1 MIYRAGLLAV
11 LLSASALAT
20 EPEAMHK
27 FALAQAQKHLPAK
40 MNNPA
45 SADFDADSVKSRALE
60 GWTAGGRW
68 FEVSGVVRGT
78 NAFNAVVPNRWTA
91 YVVNR
96 DEQLELGLL
105 MIKDKVVHAGPA
117 GPEAIEELE
126 RILQGMRDEQAAA
139 ESHGQQ
145 KRAAK
150 EDAERR
156 ATAKEVEAL
165 RAQIAMRRQSRS
177 EAAEAV
183 RLSAVRERGR
193 VDGHAKTMAMGYGR
207 GRLSEK
213 EAEKRARKAAAAA
226 KIADADIESYVD
238 GYVSGAMT
246 AKAGKPLAR

>member
-20 EPEAMHK
+20 EPEALHD

-45 SADFDADSVKSRALE
+45 SADFDADSVKSAALE
-60 GWTAGGRW
+60 GWTSGGRW

-91 YVVNR
+91 YVVER

-105 MIKDKVVHAGPA
+105 LIKDRVAHAGPA
-117 GPEAIEELE
+117 GADALKELE
-126 RILQGMRDEQAAA
+126 RVLQALRDEKAADEA
-139 ESHGQQ
+139 NEQQ
-145 KRAAK
+145 RRAAR
-150 EDAERR
+150 EEAERR
-156 ATAKEVEAL
+156 ATAKEIERL
-165 RAQIAMRRQSRS
+165 RAEIGMREQSRA
-177 EAAEAV
+177 EAAEAA
-183 RLSAVRERGR
+183 RIAAVREQGR
-193 VDGHAKTMAMGYGR
+193 VAGHAKTMAMGNAK

-213 EAEKRARKAAAAA
+213 EAAKRAKKAATAA
-226 KIADADIESYVD
+226 KIHEDDIDSYVD

-246 AKAGKPLAR
+246 AKAGKPLSR

>member
-20 EPEAMHK
+20 EPEALHK

-45 SADFDADSVKSRALE
+45 SADFDADSVKSAALE
-60 GWTAGGRW
+60 GWTSGGRW

-91 YVVNR
+91 YVVER

-105 MIKDKVVHAGPA
+105 LIKDRVAHAGPA
-117 GPEAIEELE
+117 GADALKELE
-126 RILQGMRDEQAAA
+126 RVLQALRDEKAADEA
-139 ESHGQQ
+139 NEQQ
-145 KRAAK
+145 RRAAR
-150 EDAERR
+150 EEAERR
-156 ATAKEVEAL
+156 ATAKEIERL
-165 RAQIAMRRQSRS
+165 RAEIGMREQSRA
-177 EAAEAV
+177 EAAEAA
-183 RLSAVRERGR
+183 RIAAVREQGR
-193 VDGHAKTMAMGYGR
+193 VAGHAKTMAMGNAK

-213 EAEKRARKAAAAA
+213 EAAKRAKKAATAA
-226 KIADADIESYVD
+226 KIPEDDIDAYVD

-246 AKAGKPLAR
+246 AKAGKPLSR